1 MKAKLKS
8 TNTAPGGMY
17 NVTRVQFLCWSDM
30 YSLLRWYPLHWKFG
44 GAHWWT
50 TGCQVCPMSTEY
62 SSMTPY
68 RAPYRESHAMAM
80 SNWRKV
86 DGVMRKSMVSANLRS
101 AGEKVLHSE
110 QN

>member
-1 MKAKLKS
+1 
-8 TNTAPGGMY
+8 
-17 NVTRVQFLCWSDM
+17 
-30 YSLLRWYPLHWKFG
+30 
-44 GAHWWT
+44 
-50 TGCQVCPMSTEY
+50 MSTEY

-86 DGVMRKSMVSANLRS
+86 DGVMRKSIVSANLRS
-101 AGEKVLHSE
+101 AGEKVWHSE